1 MSDTT
6 NVMKGAR
13 SGVQK
18 LIKTECS
25 DVLDVGCICHLADL
39 TIKAGLQALPVDID
53 KLFIDVFYYF
63 YHSSKRK
70 QEFCDLWCSLF
81 TSEPQTILKHCPTRW
96 LSLLRCV
103 GRYLA
108 QLDGLKSYFLSCGE
122 AETAKVKSI
131 LEWLE
136 HPLTKPLLLF
146 LSYILP
152 SMDRFYQL
160 FQKSTENTTCQL
172 YTEMSRLVRLYASN
186 LLKPEAIVAVG
197 DNLSSLS
204 LASTDQL
211 SNETLGLGDDTWA
224 YIYSLEEEQDVT
236 PFYAAVRGFYVAT
249 VTKMLKKFPFGDTIL
264 KDLGIINPHQVRS
277 YTFSTIK
284 SLAKRFRQL
293 QLDDSDSLDKLRE
306 EFMDFT
312 LSPADLPDPSLY
324 KSASGEKPRAGVFWN
339 EVGQIKT
346 LDGELRFS
354 SLFRLMAGLLTIPA
368 SNADSERGY
377 SVLRKIHTD
386 QRPSLKPSTISS
398 LMAIKFN
405 SEECCYDTPFSP
417 ELLSKC
423 KKATVLSLNHK

>member
-1 MSDTT
+1 
-6 NVMKGAR
+6 
-13 SGVQK
+13 
-18 LIKTECS
+18 
-25 DVLDVGCICHLADL
+25 
-39 TIKAGLQALPVDID
+39 
-53 KLFIDVFYYF
+53 
-63 YHSSKRK
+63 
-70 QEFCDLWCSLF
+70 
-81 TSEPQTILKHCPTRW
+81 
-96 LSLLRCV
+96 
-103 GRYLA
+103 
-108 QLDGLKSYFLSCGE
+108 
-122 AETAKVKSI
+122 
-131 LEWLE
+131 
-136 HPLTKPLLLF
+136 
-146 LSYILP
+146 
-152 SMDRFYQL
+152 
-160 FQKSTENTTCQL
+160 
-172 YTEMSRLVRLYASN
+172 MSRLVRLYASN
-186 LLKPEAIVAVG
+186 LLKPEAIVAAG

-211 SNETLGLGDDTWA
+211 SNENLGLGDDTWA
-224 YIYSLEEEQDVT
+224 YISSLEEEQDVT
-236 PFYAAVRGFYVAT
+236 PFYAAVQGFYVAT

-284 SLAKRFRQL
+284 SLAKQFRQL

-346 LDGELRFS
+346 LDGELRFP

-368 SNADSERGY
+368 SNADSERGF
-377 SVLRKIHTD
+377 SVLRKIHHTD